1 MARRALLSEAWWQQ
15 ATIIPDD
22 EREIAKHYTLD
33 RSDLDLI
40 MRQNKT
46 SNRLGLACV
55 LATLR
60 YPGRPLADGEVLPAG
75 VLRFLARQIG
85 VDQHEIDRY
94 FERPQT
100 RREHLALL
108 FDRMKMRPFVPS
120 DVRALTGWL
129 TPAAQTL
136 RQADV
141 LADMVVEELRRRRI
155 LLPARPAL
163 EAIIHVAIRRGIRI
177 AHRALAGGISEGQKL
192 DLDKLLDP
200 REGTSVTIL
209 AWARTP
215 ALSPAAVNLDRIAER
230 IRFLRSLNLPTT
242 LMDRIPAKVFDEFAA
257 EGTRISAQHLRDLNT
272 ERRHAV
278 LAATVLHLSRHLTDC
293 AIDMFKKL
301 MGILTRRANNQAAA
315 RVTRSVREVQKPL
328 KDVSKVCHA
337 IIKARE
343 KGEDMAKALD
353 LVIQWPAF
361 TTSVQ
366 AVDTLIAPDVIDGKI
381 EMLQRYP
388 TIRKLAPQFLS
399 TLVFRGHAVAA
410 NLLRALSV
418 VAGLY
423 RTGKRTIP
431 DKAPISFAPKGWM
444 PLILQDGKIDRRA
457 YELCL
462 FSELKR
468 RLDAGDVWVEGAKRF
483 QSFESFL
490 IPTPT
495 FELMREE
502 GPLPI
507 AVDTDVETY
516 LRQQR
521 QLLNDGLADLS
532 RLAAAGELDDV
543 ELTGAGFSVTPHK
556 AMFPDIAKSLKLKV
570 ESRLP
575 AIRITDLLLEVDD
588 RTEFSNAFTHLRS
601 GRTADNKLALLTA
614 ILADGINLGLTR
626 MADVSPG
633 ITMRQLAWAHDWH
646 IREEGYTAAHAI
658 LVNAQRQLPLASL
671 WGDGTTS
678 SSDGQYFPAGGHA
691 KAIGDLN
698 ARYGPNPG
706 AKFYRFTSDQYGAFY
721 IIAMNANASEAIYV
735 LDGLLYHGSD
745 LAIETHYVDTGG
757 VSDMSF
763 ALCHLVGFQI
773 VPRLR
778 GLKDRKLYLFPGDTP
793 PENLASLVGEPINV
807 ERIKANWN
815 DILRLVTTI
824 RSGQV
829 RPSTLLAKL
838 SAFPRQ
844 NGLALALRDLGR
856 INRSIFLPQWW
867 QNPEMRRNATAGL
880 NKSESQNTLA
890 RALFFNRLGELR
902 DRTFESQFYR
912 ASGLNLLINAIVYW
926 NTLYLEP
933 AFAEL
938 NREGIATPPDLVKHI
953 TPLGWQHISLTG
965 DYIWT
970 STESLDLRPL
980 RRETSILAA

>member
-1 MARRALLSEAWWQQ
+1 
-15 ATIIPDD
+15 
-22 EREIAKHYTLD
+22 
-33 RSDLDLI
+33 
-40 MRQNKT
+40 
-46 SNRLGLACV
+46 
-55 LATLR
+55 
-60 YPGRPLADGEVLPAG
+60 
-75 VLRFLARQIG
+75 
-85 VDQHEIDRY
+85 
-94 FERPQT
+94 
-100 RREHLALL
+100 
-108 FDRMKMRPFVPS
+108 
-120 DVRALTGWL
+120 
-129 TPAAQTL
+129 
-136 RQADV
+136 
-141 LADMVVEELRRRRI
+141 
-155 LLPARPAL
+155 
-163 EAIIHVAIRRGIRI
+163 
-177 AHRALAGGISEGQKL
+177 
-192 DLDKLLDP
+192 
-200 REGTSVTIL
+200 
-209 AWARTP
+209 
-215 ALSPAAVNLDRIAER
+215 
-230 IRFLRSLNLPTT
+230 
-242 LMDRIPAKVFDEFAA
+242 
-257 EGTRISAQHLRDLNT
+257 
-272 ERRHAV
+272 
-278 LAATVLHLSRHLTDC
+278 
-293 AIDMFKKL
+293 
-301 MGILTRRANNQAAA
+301 
-315 RVTRSVREVQKPL
+315 
-328 KDVSKVCHA
+328 
-337 IIKARE
+337 
-343 KGEDMAKALD
+343 
-353 LVIQWPAF
+353 
-361 TTSVQ
+361 
-366 AVDTLIAPDVIDGKI
+366 
-381 EMLQRYP
+381 MLQRYP
-388 TIRKLAPQFLS
+388 TIRKMAPEFLS
-399 TLVFRGHAVAA
+399 TFVFRGHAVAA
-410 NLLRALSV
+410 NLLRALST
-418 VAGLY
+418 VADLY
-423 RTGKRTIP
+423 RKGKRAIP
-431 DKAPISFAPKGWM
+431 DRAPISFAPKGWM

-462 FSELKR
+462 FSELRR

-490 IPTPT
+490 IPAPT

-502 GPLPI
+502 GPLPV

-516 LRQQR
+516 LKQQR
-521 QLLNDGLADLS
+521 QILNDRLSDLS

-556 AMFPDIAKSLKLKV
+556 AMFPDIAKALKPKV
-570 ESRLP
+570 EGRLP
-575 AIRITDLLLEVDD
+575 AIRITDLLLEVD
-588 RTEFSNAFTHLRS
+588 THTGFSNAFTHLRT

-633 ITMRQLAWAHDWH
+633 LTMRQLAWAHDWH
-646 IREEGYTAAHAI
+646 IREEGYTAAHAV
-658 LVNAQRQLPLASL
+658 LVNAQRQLPLAAL

-691 KAIGDLN
+691 EAIGDLN

-706 AKFYRFTSDQYGAFY
+706 AKFYRFTSDQYGAFH

-763 ALCHLVGFQI
+763 ALCHLVGFQL

-793 PENLASLVGEPINV
+793 PENLVPLVGEPINV

-844 NGLALALRDLGR
+844 NGLALALRDIGR

-880 NKSESQNTLA
+880 NKSEAQNTLA

-933 AFAEL
+933 AFTEL
-938 NREGIATPPDLVKHI
+938 NREGVATLPDVIKHI

-970 STESLDLRPL
+970 PTDSLDLRPL
-980 RRETSILAA
+980 RRETSMLAVRSPYVLKSWTNPSLSCRDAIRSWNPMPICAGNCSSAASRKRPTIHGRVFRARN

>member
-1 MARRALLSEAWWQQ
+1 MARRALLSETWWSQTT
-15 ATIIPDD
+15 AIPDD

-33 RSDLDLI
+33 QTDLDLI
-40 MRQNKT
+40 MRQNRA

-55 LATLR
+55 LAMLR
-60 YPGRPLADGEVLPAG
+60 FPGRPLADGEVLPPG

-85 VDQHEIDRY
+85 VDYREIDQY

-108 FDRMKMRPFVPS
+108 FERMKMRPFGPS

-129 TPAAQTL
+129 TPAAQTM
-136 RQADV
+136 RRADA

-155 LLPARPAL
+155 LLPARGAL
-163 EAIIHVAIRRGIRI
+163 EAIVHVAIRCGIRI
-177 AHRALAGGISEGQKL
+177 AHRALAGGLSERQKL

-200 REGTSVTIL
+200 RAATSVTIL
-209 AWARTP
+209 AWTRTP
-215 ALSPAAVNLDRIAER
+215 ALSPTAINLDRIAER
-230 IRFLRSLNLPTT
+230 VQFLRSLNLPIE
-242 LMDRIPAKVFDEFAA
+242 LMERIPAKVFDELAA
-257 EGTRISAQHLRDLNT
+257 EGMRMSAQHLRDLNP

-278 LAATVLHLSRHLTDC
+278 LAATALHLSRHLTDC
-293 AIDMFKKL
+293 AINVFKKL
-301 MGILTRRANNQAAA
+301 IGAMTRRADNQATA
-315 RVTRSVREVQKPL
+315 RITHSVREVQKPL

-337 IIKARE
+337 IIEARE
-343 KGEDMAKALD
+343 KGEDIGRALERI
-353 LVIQWPAF
+353 IQWPVFA
-361 TTSVQ
+361 TSIQ
-366 AVDTLIAPDVIDGKI
+366 AVDTLIAPDSIDGKI

-388 TIRKLAPQFLS
+388 TIRKMAPEFLS
-399 TLVFRGHAVAA
+399 TFVFRGHAVAA
-410 NLLRALSV
+410 NLLRALST
-418 VAGLY
+418 VADLY
-423 RTGKRTIP
+423 RKRKRAIP
-431 DKAPISFAPKGWM
+431 DRAPISFAPRSWM

-462 FSELKR
+462 FSELRR

-502 GPLPI
+502 GPLPV

-516 LRQQR
+516 LKQQR
-521 QLLNDGLADLS
+521 QTLNDGLNDLS

-556 AMFPDIAKSLKLKV
+556 AMFPDIAKALKRQV
-570 ESRLP
+570 EGRLP
-575 AIRITDLLLEVDD
+575 AIRITDLLLEVD
-588 RTEFSNAFTHLRS
+588 THTGFSNAFTHLRT

-633 ITMRQLAWAHDWH
+633 LTMRQLAWAHDWH
-646 IREEGYTAAHAI
+646 IREEGYTTAHAI
-658 LVNAQRQLPLASL
+658 LVNAQRQLPLAGL

-691 KAIGDLN
+691 EAIGDLN

-706 AKFYRFTSDQYGAFY
+706 AKFYRFTSDQYGAFH

-763 ALCHLVGFQI
+763 ALCHLVGFQL

-844 NGLALALRDLGR
+844 NGLALALRDIGR

-880 NKSESQNTLA
+880 NKSEAQNTLA

-933 AFAEL
+933 AFVEL
-938 NREGIATPPDLVKHI
+938 NQEGVATPPDVIKHI
-953 TPLGWQHISLTG
+953 APLGWQHISLTG

-970 STESLDLRPL
+970 PTDSLDLRPL
-980 RRETSILAA
+980 RCEASMLAA

>member
-1 MARRALLSEAWWQQ
+1 MPRSL
-15 ATIIPDD
+15 TI
-22 EREIAKHYTLD
+22 
-33 RSDLDLI
+33 
-40 MRQNKT
+40 
-46 SNRLGLACV
+46 
-55 LATLR
+55 
-60 YPGRPLADGEVLPAG
+60 
-75 VLRFLARQIG
+75 
-85 VDQHEIDRY
+85 
-94 FERPQT
+94 
-100 RREHLALL
+100 
-108 FDRMKMRPFVPS
+108 RPFAPS
-120 DVRALTGWL
+120 DVRVLTGWL

-136 RQADV
+136 RQADK
-141 LADMVVEELRRRRI
+141 LADMVVEELRRRR
-155 LLPARPAL
+155 LLMPTRAAL

-177 AHRALAGGISEGQKL
+177 AHRALAGGLSDDQRLE
-192 DLDKLLDP
+192 LDKLLEA
-200 REGTSVTIL
+200 REGTNLSVL

-215 ALSPAAVNLDRIAER
+215 ALAPAAVNLNRIAER
-230 IRFLRSLNLPTT
+230 IRFLRSLNLPMT
-242 LMDRIPAKVFDEFAA
+242 LMERIPAKVFDEFAA
-257 EGTRISAQHLRDLNT
+257 EGMRMSAQHLRDLSP

-278 LAATVLHLSRHLTDC
+278 LAATALHLSRHLTDC
-293 AIDMFKKL
+293 AIDMFKKI
-301 MGILTRRANNQAAA
+301 MGILARRADNRATA

-337 IIKARE
+337 IIAARE
-343 KGEDMAKALD
+343 KGEDIASAIERA
-353 LVIQWPAF
+353 IQWPDFAL
-361 TTSVQ
+361 SVE

-381 EMLQRYP
+381 DMLQRHP

-418 VAGLY
+418 VADLY
-423 RTGKRTIP
+423 RTGKRAIP
-431 DKAPISFAPKGWM
+431 DKAPISFAPKGWI

-495 FELMREE
+495 FELMRKE

-507 AVDTDVETY
+507 AVDTDVEVY
-516 LRQQR
+516 LRKQR
-521 QLLNDGLADLS
+521 QSLNDGLADLS
-532 RLAAAGELDDV
+532 RLATAGELDDV
-543 ELTGAGFSVTPHK
+543 ELTEAGFSVTPHK
-556 AMFPDIAKSLKLKV
+556 ALFPDIAKSLKAKV

-575 AIRITDLLLEVDD
+575 AIRITDLLLEVNA
-588 RTEFSNAFTHLRS
+588 RTGFSNAFTHLRT
-601 GRTADNKLALLTA
+601 GRATDSKVALLTA

-658 LVNAQRQLPLASL
+658 LVNAQRQLPLANL

-678 SSDGQYFPAGGHA
+678 SSDGQYFPSGGHA
-691 KAIGDLN
+691 EAIGDLN

-721 IIAMNANASEAIYV
+721 IVAMNANASEAIFV

-763 ALCHLVGFQI
+763 ALCHLLGFQL

-793 PENLASLVGEPINV
+793 PENLASLFGESVNID
-807 ERIKANWN
+807 RIKANWH

-880 NKSESQNTLA
+880 NKSEAQNTLA

-938 NREGIATPPDLVKHI
+938 NREGIATPPDVIKHI

-970 STESLDLRPL
+970 PTDSSDLRPL

>member
-1 MARRALLSEAWWQQ
+1 MARRALLSETWWSQTT
-15 ATIIPDD
+15 AIPED
-22 EREIAKHYTLD
+22 EREIAKYYTLD
-33 RSDLDLI
+33 QSDLDLI
-40 MRQNKT
+40 MRQNRA

-55 LATLR
+55 LAMLR
-60 YPGRPLADGEVLPAG
+60 FPGRPLADGEILPSG

-85 VDQHEIDRY
+85 VDHREIERY

-108 FDRMKMRPFVPS
+108 FDRMQIRPFAPS

-136 RQADV
+136 RQADA

-155 LLPARPAL
+155 LLPARGAL

-177 AHRALAGGISEGQKL
+177 AHRALVGGLSESQKR

-200 REGTSVTIL
+200 REGTNVTIL

-215 ALSPAAVNLDRIAER
+215 ALSPTAVNLDRIAER
-230 IRFLRSLNLPTT
+230 IQLLRLLDLPAE
-242 LMDRIPAKVFDEFAA
+242 LMERIPVKVFEELAA
-257 EGTRISAQHLRDLNT
+257 EGMRMSAQHLRDLNP

-278 LAATVLHLSRHLTDC
+278 LAATALHLSRHLTDC
-293 AIDMFKKL
+293 AIDVFKKL
-301 MGILTRRANNQAAA
+301 IGALTRRAGNQATA
-315 RVTRSVREVQKPL
+315 RITSSVREVQKPL
-328 KDVSKVCHA
+328 RDVSKVCHA
-337 IIKARE
+337 IIEAMA
-343 KGEDMAKALD
+343 KGEDIGRALERI
-353 LVIQWPAF
+353 IQWPGF
-361 TTSVQ
+361 TTSVL
-366 AVDTLIAPDVIDGKI
+366 AVDTLIAPDSIDGKI

-388 TIRKLAPQFLS
+388 TIRKMAPEFLS
-399 TLVFRGHAVAA
+399 TFVFRGHAVAA
-410 NLLRALSV
+410 NLLRALST
-418 VAGLY
+418 VADLY
-423 RTGKRTIP
+423 RKGKRAIP
-431 DKAPISFAPKGWM
+431 DRAPISFAPKGWM
-444 PLILQDGKIDRRA
+444 PLLLQDGKIDRRA

-502 GPLPI
+502 GPLPV

-516 LRQQR
+516 LKQQR
-521 QLLNDGLADLS
+521 QILNDGLSDLS
-532 RLAAAGELDDV
+532 RLAEAGELDDV

-556 AMFPDIAKSLKLKV
+556 AMFPDIAKSLKPKV
-570 ESRLP
+570 EGRLP
-575 AIRITDLLLEVDD
+575 AIRITDLLLEVDA
-588 RTEFSNAFTHLRS
+588 RTGFSNAFAHLRT
-601 GRTADNKLALLTA
+601 GRTADNKHALLTA

-633 ITMRQLAWAHDWH
+633 LTMRQLAWAHDWH

-658 LVNAQRQLPLASL
+658 LVNAQRQLPLAGL

-691 KAIGDLN
+691 EAIGDLN

-706 AKFYRFTSDQYGAFY
+706 AKFYRFTSDQYGAFH

-763 ALCHLVGFQI
+763 ALCHLVGFQL

-778 GLKDRKLYLFPGDTP
+778 GLKDRKLYLFPGDAP
-793 PENLASLVGEPINV
+793 PENLASLVGDPINV

-844 NGLALALRDLGR
+844 NGLALALRDIGR

-880 NKSESQNTLA
+880 NKSEAQNTLA

-938 NREGIATPPDLVKHI
+938 NREGITTPPDVIKHI

-970 STESLDLRPL
+970 PTDNLDLRPL
-980 RRETSILAA
+980 RRETSMLAA

>member
-1 MARRALLSEAWWQQ
+1 MARRALLSEIWWQQ
-15 ATIIPDD
+15 ATTIPQD

-33 RSDLDLI
+33 RPDLDLI
-40 MRQNKT
+40 MRQNKA

-55 LATLR
+55 IALLR
-60 YPGRPLADGEVLPAG
+60 YPGRPLADGEVLPFG
-75 VLRFLARQIG
+75 VLRFLAGQIG
-85 VDQHEIDRY
+85 VDHREIDPY

-108 FDRMKMRPFVPS
+108 FDRMKMRPFVPA
-120 DVRALTGWL
+120 DVKALTGWL

-136 RQADV
+136 RQADA

-155 LLPARPAL
+155 LLPARAAL
-163 EAIIHVAIRRGIRI
+163 EAILHLAIRRGIRI
-177 AHRALAGGISEGQKL
+177 AHRALASGLSEAHKL
-192 DLDKLLDP
+192 DLDKLLDA
-200 REGTSVTIL
+200 RDGTSVTVL

-230 IRFLRSLNLPTT
+230 IRFLRSLNLPAT
-242 LMDRIPAKVFDEFAA
+242 LMERIPAKVFDELAA
-257 EGTRISAQHLRDLNT
+257 EGMRMSAQHLRDLNP

-278 LAATVLHLSRHLTDC
+278 LAATVLHLSRHLTDG

-301 MGILTRRANNQAAA
+301 MGVLTRRADNQATA
-315 RVTRSVREVQKPL
+315 RITRSVREVQKQL
-328 KDVSKVCHA
+328 RDVSRVCHA
-337 IIKARE
+337 IIDAKE
-343 KGEDMAKALD
+343 KGQDVAKALEQA
-353 LVIQWPAF
+353 VQWPVFA
-361 TTSVQ
+361 TSVQ
-366 AVDTLIAPDVIDGKI
+366 AVDTLIEPDVIDGKI

-418 VAGLY
+418 IADLY
-423 RTGKRTIP
+423 RTGKRAIP
-431 DKAPISFAPKGWM
+431 DNAPTSFAPKGWM
-444 PLILQDGKIDRRA
+444 PLLLQDGKIDRRA

-502 GPLPI
+502 GPLPV

-516 LRQQR
+516 LSQQR
-521 QLLNDGLADLS
+521 KILNEGLADLS
-532 RLAAAGELDDV
+532 RLAAVGELDDV
-543 ELTGAGFSVTPHK
+543 ELTEAGFSVTPHK
-556 AMFPDIAKSLKLKV
+556 AMFPDIAKSLKRQV

-575 AIRITDLLLEVDD
+575 AIRITDLLLEVDA
-588 RTEFSNAFTHLRS
+588 RTGFSNAFTHLRT
-601 GRTADNKLALLTA
+601 GRWADDKLALLTA

-633 ITMRQLAWAHDWH
+633 LTMRQLAWAHDWH
-646 IREEGYTAAHAI
+646 IREEGYNAAHAI
-658 LVNAQRQLPLASL
+658 LVNAQKQLPLTKL

-691 KAIGDLN
+691 EAIGDLN

-706 AKFYRFTSDQYGAFY
+706 AKFYRFTSDQYGAFH

-757 VSDMSF
+757 VSDISF
-763 ALCHLVGFQI
+763 ALCHLVGFQL

-793 PENLASLVGEPINV
+793 PENLASLVGEPINI

-844 NGLALALRDLGR
+844 NGLALALRDIGR

-880 NKSESQNTLA
+880 NKSEAQNTLA

-933 AFAEL
+933 TFAQL
-938 NREGIATPPDLVKHI
+938 NREGIATPPDVIKHI

-970 STESLDLRPL
+970 PTDSPDLRPL
-980 RRETSILAA
+980 RRETSFLSA

>member
-15 ATIIPDD
+15 ATSIPDD
-22 EREIAKHYTLD
+22 DREIAKHYTLD
-33 RSDLDLI
+33 RSDLDLN
-40 MRQNKT
+40 MRQNKA

-60 YPGRPLADGEVLPAG
+60 YPGRPLADGEVLPPG
-75 VLRFLARQIG
+75 ILRFLARQIG
-85 VDQHEIDRY
+85 VDHREIDRY
-94 FERPQT
+94 FVRPQT
-100 RREHLALL
+100 RREHLVLL
-108 FDRMKMRPFVPS
+108 FDRMQIRRFAPS

-136 RQADV
+136 RQADK

-155 LLPARPAL
+155 LLPARSAL

-177 AHRALAGGISEGQKL
+177 AHRALAGGLSDDQKL
-192 DLDKLLDP
+192 GLDKLLDP
-200 REGTSVTIL
+200 REGTSVTVL
-209 AWARTP
+209 AWAKTP
-215 ALSPAAVNLDRIAER
+215 ALSPAAAKLDRIAER
-230 IRFLRSLNLPTT
+230 IRFLRSLNLSAA
-242 LMDRIPAKVFDEFAA
+242 LMERIPAKVFDEFAA
-257 EGTRISAQHLRDLNT
+257 EGMRMSAQHLRDLNP

-278 LAATVLHLSRHLTDC
+278 LAATALHLSRHLTDC
-293 AIDMFKKL
+293 AIDMFKKI
-301 MGILTRRANNQAAA
+301 MGILTRRADNQAAA
-315 RVTRSVREVQKPL
+315 RVTRSIRDVQKPL

-337 IIKARE
+337 IIAAKE
-343 KGEDMAKALD
+343 KGEDIAGAIERA
-353 LVIQWPAF
+353 IQWPAF
-361 TTSVQ
+361 TLSVE

-381 EMLQRYP
+381 DMLQRYP
-388 TIRKLAPQFLS
+388 TIRKLAPQFLA
-399 TLVFRGHAVAA
+399 TLVFRSHAVAA
-410 NLLRALSV
+410 NLLRALSF
-418 VAGLY
+418 VADLY
-423 RTGKRTIP
+423 RTGKRAIP
-431 DKAPISFAPKGWM
+431 DKAPISFAPKGWI

-502 GPLPI
+502 APLPI

-521 QLLNDGLADLS
+521 QILNDGLADLS
-532 RLAAAGELDDV
+532 RLATPGELDDV
-543 ELTGAGFSVTPHK
+543 ELTGDGFSVTPHK
-556 AMFPDIAKSLKLKV
+556 ALFPDIAKSLKAKV

-575 AIRITDLLLEVDD
+575 AIRITDLLLEVDT
-588 RTEFSNAFTHLRS
+588 RTGLSNAFTHLRS

-633 ITMRQLAWAHDWH
+633 ITMRQLACAHDWH
-646 IREEGYTAAHAI
+646 IREEGYSAAHAI
-658 LVNAQRQLPLASL
+658 LVNAQRQLPLAGL

-691 KAIGDLN
+691 EAIGDLN

-721 IIAMNANASEAIYV
+721 IVAMNANASEAIYV

-763 ALCHLVGFQI
+763 ALCHLVGFQL

-778 GLKDRKLYLFPGDTP
+778 GLKDRKLYPFPGDAP
-793 PENLASLVGEPINV
+793 PENLASLVGEPVNI

-815 DILRLVTTI
+815 DILRLVTTV

-856 INRSIFLPQWW
+856 RNRSIFLRQWW

-880 NKSESQNTLA
+880 NKSEAQNTLA

-902 DRTFESQFYR
+902 NRTCESQFYR
-912 ASGLNLLINAIVYW
+912 ASGLNRLINAIVYW

-938 NREGIATPPDLVKHI
+938 NREGIPTPPDIIKHI

-970 STESLDLRPL
+970 PTDGDNLRPL
-980 RRETSILAA
+980 RQGASILAA

>member
-1 MARRALLSEAWWQQ
+1 ARRALLSETWWSQTT
-15 ATIIPDD
+15 AIPDD

-33 RSDLDLI
+33 QTDLDLI
-40 MRQNKT
+40 MRQNRA

-55 LATLR
+55 LAMLR
-60 YPGRPLADGEVLPAG
+60 FPGRPLADGEVLPPG

-85 VDQHEIDRY
+85 VDYREIDQY

-108 FDRMKMRPFVPS
+108 FERMKMRPFGPS

-129 TPAAQTL
+129 TPAAQTM
-136 RQADV
+136 RRADA

-155 LLPARPAL
+155 LLPARGAL
-163 EAIIHVAIRRGIRI
+163 EAIVHVAIRCGIRI
-177 AHRALAGGISEGQKL
+177 AHRALAGGLSERQKL

-200 REGTSVTIL
+200 RAATSVTIL
-209 AWARTP
+209 AWTRTP
-215 ALSPAAVNLDRIAER
+215 ALSPTAINLDRIAER
-230 IRFLRSLNLPTT
+230 VQFLRSLNLPIE
-242 LMDRIPAKVFDEFAA
+242 LMERIPAKVFDELAA
-257 EGTRISAQHLRDLNT
+257 EGMRMSAQHLRDLNP

-278 LAATVLHLSRHLTDC
+278 LAATALHLSRHLTDC
-293 AIDMFKKL
+293 AINVFKKL
-301 MGILTRRANNQAAA
+301 IGAMTRRADNQATA
-315 RVTRSVREVQKPL
+315 RITHSVREVQKPL

-337 IIKARE
+337 IIEARE
-343 KGEDMAKALD
+343 KGEDIGRALERI
-353 LVIQWPAF
+353 IQWPVFA
-361 TTSVQ
+361 TSIQ
-366 AVDTLIAPDVIDGKI
+366 AVDTLIAPDSIDGKI

-388 TIRKLAPQFLS
+388 TIRKMAPEFLS
-399 TLVFRGHAVAA
+399 TFVFRGHAVAA
-410 NLLRALSV
+410 NLLRALST
-418 VAGLY
+418 VADLY
-423 RTGKRTIP
+423 RKRKRAIP
-431 DKAPISFAPKGWM
+431 DRAPISFAPRSWM

-502 GPLPI
+502 GPLPV

-516 LRQQR
+516 LKQQR
-521 QLLNDGLADLS
+521 QTLNDGLNDLS

-556 AMFPDIAKSLKLKV
+556 AMFPDIAKALKPKV
-570 ESRLP
+570 EGRLP
-575 AIRITDLLLEVDD
+575 AIRITDLLLEVDAH
-588 RTEFSNAFTHLRS
+588 TGFSNAFTHLRT

-633 ITMRQLAWAHDWH
+633 LTMRQLAWAHDWH
-646 IREEGYTAAHAI
+646 IREEGYTTAHAI
-658 LVNAQRQLPLASL
+658 LVNAQRQLPLAGL

-691 KAIGDLN
+691 EAIGDLN

-706 AKFYRFTSDQYGAFY
+706 AKFYRFTSDQYGAFH

-763 ALCHLVGFQI
+763 ALCHLVGFQL

-778 GLKDRKLYLFPGDTP
+778 GLKDRKLYLFPGDAP
-793 PENLASLVGEPINV
+793 PENLASLVGDPINV

-844 NGLALALRDLGR
+844 NGLALALRDIGR

-880 NKSESQNTLA
+880 NKSEAQNTLA

-938 NREGIATPPDLVKHI
+938 NQEGVATPPDVIKHI

-970 STESLDLRPL
+970 PTDSLDLRPL
-980 RRETSILAA
+980 RRETSMLAA

>member
-1 MARRALLSEAWWQQ
+1 MLSETWWSQ
-15 ATIIPDD
+15 ATAIPDD

-33 RSDLDLI
+33 QSDLDLI
-40 MRQNKT
+40 MRQNRAP
-46 SNRLGLACV
+46 NRLGLTCV
-55 LATLR
+55 LAMLR
-60 YPGRPLADGEVLPAG
+60 FPGRPLAEGEILPPG

-85 VDQHEIDRY
+85 VDHREIDRY

-108 FDRMKMRPFVPS
+108 FERMKIRPFVPS

-129 TPAAQTL
+129 TPAAQAL
-136 RQADV
+136 RRADA

-155 LLPARPAL
+155 LLPARGAL

-177 AHRALAGGISEGQKL
+177 AHRALAGGLSEDQKR
-192 DLDKLLDP
+192 DLNELLDP
-200 REGTSVTIL
+200 REGMSVTVL

-215 ALSPAAVNLDRIAER
+215 AMSPTAINLDRIAER
-230 IRFLRSLNLPTT
+230 VQFLRSLNLPVE
-242 LMDRIPAKVFDEFAA
+242 LMERIPAKIFDELAA
-257 EGTRISAQHLRDLNT
+257 EGTRMSAQHLRDLNP
-272 ERRHAV
+272 ERRYAV
-278 LAATVLHLSRHLTDC
+278 LAATALHLSRHLTDC
-293 AIDMFKKL
+293 AIDVFKKL
-301 MGILTRRANNQAAA
+301 IGALTRRADNQATA
-315 RVTRSVREVQKPL
+315 RITRSVREVQKPL
-328 KDVSKVCHA
+328 KDVSKICHA
-337 IIKARE
+337 IIEAKE
-343 KGEDMAKALD
+343 KGEDIGRALERI
-353 LVIQWPAF
+353 IQWPIF

-366 AVDTLIAPDVIDGKI
+366 AVDTLIAPDSIDGKI

-388 TIRKLAPQFLS
+388 TIRKMAPKFLS
-399 TLVFRGHAVAA
+399 TFVFRGHAVAT
-410 NLLRALSV
+410 NLLRALSA
-418 VAGLY
+418 VADLY
-423 RTGKRTIP
+423 RKGKRAIP
-431 DKAPISFAPKGWM
+431 DRVPISFAPRGWM
-444 PLILQDGKIDRRA
+444 PLILKDGKIDRRA

-468 RLDAGDVWVEGAKRF
+468 RLDAGDVWVDGAKRF

-490 IPTPT
+490 IPAPT

-516 LRQQR
+516 LKQQR
-521 QLLNDGLADLS
+521 QILNDGLRDLS
-532 RLAAAGELDDV
+532 RLAEAGELDDV

-556 AMFPDIAKSLKLKV
+556 ALFPDIAKALKPKV
-570 ESRLP
+570 EGRLP
-575 AIRITDLLLEVDD
+575 AIRITDLLLEMDA
-588 RTEFSNAFTHLRS
+588 RTGFSSAFTHLRT

-614 ILADGINLGLTR
+614 VLADGINLGLTR

-633 ITMRQLAWAHDWH
+633 LTMRQLAWAHDWH

-658 LVNAQRQLPLASL
+658 LVNAQRQLPLAKL

-691 KAIGDLN
+691 EAIGDLN

-706 AKFYRFTSDQYGAFY
+706 AKFYRFTSDQYGAFH

-763 ALCHLVGFQI
+763 ALCHLIGFQL

-793 PENLASLVGEPINV
+793 PENLVPLVGESINV

-824 RSGQV
+824 RSGQI

-844 NGLALALRDLGR
+844 NGLALALRDIGR

-880 NKSESQNTLA
+880 NKSEAQNTLA

-926 NTLYLEP
+926 NTLYLDP
-933 AFAEL
+933 AFTEL
-938 NREGIATPPDLVKHI
+938 NQEGVATPPDVIKHI

-970 STESLDLRPL
+970 PTDSFDLRPL